1 MKKLILLS
9 ALLILGC
16 SSNSD
21 DSADITG
28 CTDPNAVNYNP
39 SATQSDGSCQYS
51 FVGDWRAYYYTIDNE
66 DILFIVNYFDISFF
80 DDGTVLIVT
89 EITGGDTFGSS
100 GTYNFDTDTNI
111 LYLTADVGGT
121 IESWNVTYFDGDL
134 LDMNLTDVSGYH
146 DTQWAR
152 Y

>member
-1 MKKLILLS
+1 MKKIFILS
-9 ALLILGC
+9 ALLIFAC
-16 SSNSD
+16 SS
-21 DSADITG
+21 DSNDNADITG

-51 FVGDWRAYYYTIDNE
+51 FVGDWRAYYYTIDND

-80 DDGTVLIVT
+80 DDGTMLIDT
-89 EITGGDTFGSS
+89 ELIGGAPFGST
-100 GTYNFDTDTNI
+100 GTYNFDSETNI
-111 LYLTADVGGT
+111 LSLIADEGGA
-121 IESWNVTYFDGDL
+121 IEFWNVTYFDGGL